1 MTKKRGDGSKLSK
14 VELKWNIC
22 KMMFSGNV
30 EGFLHLSLMY
40 NQHRFFSHFY
50 QHNNNTCKRLVD
62 YSMKLFRLKLVYLSQ
77 KKYQKVLERHWQTCI
92 VQNRCWSSSIFK
104 MNVVI
109 FCWLFLRCFC

>member
-22 KMMFSGNV
+22 KMMFSAGNV

-40 NQHRFFSHFY
+40 NQHCFFSHFY

-62 YSMKLFRLKLVYLSQ
+62 YSLTLFRLKLVYLSQ
-77 KKYQKVLERHWQTCI
+77 KKY
-92 VQNRCWSSSIFK
+92 
-104 MNVVI
+104 
-109 FCWLFLRCFC
+109 

>member
-1 MTKKRGDGSKLSK
+1 MTKKREDGSKLSK

-22 KMMFSGNV
+22 KVMFSGNV
-30 EGFLHLSLMY
+30 KGFLHLSLMY
-40 NQHRFFSHFY
+40 NQHRFLVIFI
-50 QHNNNTCKRLVD
+50 NTTIIPCKRLVD

-77 KKYQKVLERHWQTCI
+77 KKYQKVFERHWQTCI

-109 FCWLFLRCFC
+109 FCWLFPKCFC